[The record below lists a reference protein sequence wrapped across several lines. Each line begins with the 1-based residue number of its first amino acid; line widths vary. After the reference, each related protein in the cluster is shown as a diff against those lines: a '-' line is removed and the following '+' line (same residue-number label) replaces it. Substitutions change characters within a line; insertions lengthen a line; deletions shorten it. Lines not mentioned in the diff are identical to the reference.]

1 MFYISLSTVNAVEN
15 NTNNNHKIDDTQNN
29 QINDNNFEKTMNTTL
44 KQNTN
49 TENNT
54 VKDYNHYS
62 LNNN

>member
-44 KQNTN
+44 KQNIN
-49 TENNT
+49 TGNNT
-54 VKDYNHYS
+54 VKDYTHYS